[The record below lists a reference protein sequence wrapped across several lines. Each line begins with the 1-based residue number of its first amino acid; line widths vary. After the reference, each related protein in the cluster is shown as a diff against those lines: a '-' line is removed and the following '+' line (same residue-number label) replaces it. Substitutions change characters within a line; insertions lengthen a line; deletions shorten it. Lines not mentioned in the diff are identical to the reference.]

1 MMPQDMATANAAPPS
16 STVAGSQYDPDAY
29 DICRPALPAPENE
42 TDSEKIDRIQREFE
56 ALRDC
61 VNGELKVR
69 TESSLLTLIILKV
82 VLPFTAIAAGMT
94 ALYVSFLRAGE
105 GQSKHAEL
113 ILGIAYLVIAG
124 GAIALWRNSRK
135 PGSGGRGDAVDRSV
149 RSALNLT
156 VPPNKEKLTRNKLV
170 NRWIFFWLTWGL
182 ILGLPLIFFLFRADA
197 LERIGLNLVFD
208 TANVCTPTVEGF
220 NPYEGSDVCDKS
232 GYTYTSSSDVNT
244 SSATGLG
251 DEAEVNTLD
260 VVPPRTAE
268 EVNVAQVRL
277 DVTTTLVLYFVILI
291 GGIIVNMI
299 RWSRR
304 DKKRKIEIAETA
316 DVDASLGTV

>member
-1 MMPQDMATANAAPPS
+1 MATANAALRPS
-16 STVAGSQYDPDAY
+16 SGTGSQYDPDAY

-42 TDSEKIDRIQREFE
+42 TESEKIDRLQREFE

-105 GQSKHAEL
+105 GQSEHAEL
-113 ILGIAYLVIAG
+113 ILGVAYLVIAA
-124 GAIALWRNSRK
+124 GAIALWRSARK

-182 ILGLPLIFFLFRADA
+182 ILGLPLIFFIFRADV
-197 LERIGLNLVFD
+197 LERAGLKLVFD

-220 NPYEGSDVCDKS
+220 NPYEGSDVCDDS
-232 GYTYTSSSDVNT
+232 GYTYTSSTDATT
-244 SSATGLG
+244 SAAAGVG
-251 DEAEVNTLD
+251 DESGADTLD
-260 VVPPRTAE
+260 VVPPRTVE
-268 EVNVAQVRL
+268 EVNVADVRL
-277 DVTTTLVLYFVILI
+277 DVTTTLVLYFVILV

-299 RWSRR
+299 RWQRR
-304 DKKRKIEIAETA
+304 DKKRKRQIEQTAEI
-316 DVDASLGTV
+316 DASLGTV